1 MEHERRHK
9 MSYSIY
15 QVSKEQTVVSFTQN
29 QREPNKVGEAMKEAM
44 YQLVIDGVTYPE
56 AYKALKTMHDDFK
69 AKKTRGIDSVTLS
82 CQIPHDQ
89 SVQVHKC
96 IFLSYKL
103 NGTFATF
110 TEYLPYNK

>member
-1 MEHERRHK
+1 

-29 QREPNKVGEAMKEAM
+29 QKAPNKVGEAMAEAM
-44 YQLVIDGVTYPE
+44 YQLVINGVTYS
-56 AYKALKTMHDDFK
+56 KACDTLKAMHDDFK
-69 AKKTRGIDSVTLS
+69 AKKTRGIDSVNLS
-82 CQIPHDQ
+82 CHIPGGQ